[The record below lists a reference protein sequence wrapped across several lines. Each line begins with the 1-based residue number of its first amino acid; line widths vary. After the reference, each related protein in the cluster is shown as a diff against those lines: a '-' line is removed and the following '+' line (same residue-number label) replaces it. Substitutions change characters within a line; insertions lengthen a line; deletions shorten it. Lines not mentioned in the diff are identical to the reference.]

1 MGLKMNDGHILV
13 CGDSE
18 TDLPMLEECLACS
31 PKNVYTIWVTSNP
44 KLQEK
49 VRSACAARGNNHFIF
64 VSCPEVSPEVF
75 LPFLILQVSFIS

>member
-75 LPFLILQVSFIS
+75 YPF